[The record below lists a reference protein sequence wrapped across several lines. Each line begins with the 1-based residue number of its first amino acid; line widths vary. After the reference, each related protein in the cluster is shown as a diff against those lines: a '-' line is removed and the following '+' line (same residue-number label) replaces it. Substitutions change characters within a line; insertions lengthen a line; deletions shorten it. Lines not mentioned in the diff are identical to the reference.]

1 MDSAPIHLKFNSYT
15 TPTMSYTINDE
26 RLEQLYELVKEQHP
40 SLTEDEQ
47 VTLAKELFEAEQWL
61 NGLSITSIA
70 SSN

>member
-1 MDSAPIHLKFNSYT
+1 MQLKFNLYT

-47 VTLAKELFEAEQWL
+47 VVLAKELFEAEQ
-61 NGLSITSIA
+61 
-70 SSN
+70 